1 MDRGHCPPHV
11 CRQVALTARL
21 LPPHLGVKKPRTHV
35 LLYKSLRGISPLG
48 LKVLLMEE
56 LPVEYVPR
64 HELACPP
71 GEATR
76 AVDQHQSGEATH
88 QEGAELHSPGVDV
101 IKLWRPDTQRGCEE
115 GAAHD

>member
-1 MDRGHCPPHV
+1 MPVLPADHAPVLLHAGLAHNRLQAVECGEPCP
-11 CRQVALTARL
+11 
-21 LPPHLGVKKPRTHV
+21 V

-101 IKLWRPDTQRGCEE
+101 IKLQVFKLYS
-115 GAAHD
+115 